1 MRKFTAE
8 KALSRVQ
15 SAVILTVI
23 AVVALLGILSPLD
36 TVRSL
41 ITVVTTLALV
51 NLVFVLVMM
60 MASANSKGDTNPTP
74 LDWDTLPRVTVFSPM
89 RHEGKVVKRHINRVS
104 QLIWPRDRIEFL
116 PLVREDDIA
125 TSSASEEERANA
137 TLNAFEAYGPLPE
150 GFRVVEVPPT
160 HYGSKPAQ
168 LEWGRQQM
176 TGEFFIIFD
185 AENIPDPNL
194 LLEAYRKF
202 LASEHKEKLAGVQ
215 AVPVVSNWQRG
226 FFPRYQAAEYTAHYR
241 HFDPGMIKLGLLTP
255 LSGNSV
261 LFRASAVKAVGGYDR
276 HNKAEDADLSVML
289 ARGGYSIDTIDVE
302 TTEEAPRSFDS
313 WIKQRRRWMD
323 GFAQTYFTHM
333 REPIQLL
340 KDLKPLNYMVFQLM
354 FGVRPFLQLINPI
367 VVALAVVYGSCL
379 AIQPWVDNN
388 TTENIILTLQEIY
401 SPLAKAMGM
410 VLMFVGSM
418 TFFYSLLIACMR
430 QRMWK
435 SVPLMPLVVFYWS
448 AQFVA
453 QWWAMKD
460 FLTGAG
466 WHKTAHEDEEA
477 AIKNAPAYAAYAA
490 SQPQTAYANEGSAD

>member
-8 KALSRVQ
+8 KALSRLQATLILMVV
-15 SAVILTVI
+15 AVITTFT
-23 AVVALLGILSPLD
+23 ILSPME
-36 TVRSL
+36 TIRTI
-41 ITVVTTLALV
+41 ITIITMLALV
-51 NLVFVLVMM
+51 NLVFVLM
-60 MASANSKGDTNPTP
+60 MAIGSASIKRSESDLYP
-74 LDWDTLPRVTVFSPM
+74 LNWETLPRVTVFSPM
-89 RHEGKVVKRHINRVS
+89 RHEGRVVKRHVDKVS
-104 QLIWPRDRIEFL
+104 RLIWPRDRVEFL
-116 PLVREDDIA
+116 PLVREDDFA
-125 TSSASEEERANA
+125 GPMASDEERKNA
-137 TLNAFEAYGPLPE
+137 TLNALEAYGPLPE
-150 GFRVVEVPPT
+150 GFRIVLVPPS

-168 LEWGRQQM
+168 LEWGRKEM
-176 TGEFFIIFD
+176 TGEFFLILD

-194 LLEAYRKF
+194 LLGAYREF
-202 LASEHKEKLAGVQ
+202 LTSKHKERLGGVQ

-261 LFRASAVKAVGGYDR
+261 LFRTSAVEAVGGYDR

-289 ARGGYSIDTIDVE
+289 ARGGYQIGTIDIE

-333 REPIQLL
+333 REPFQLL
-340 KDLKPLNYMVFQLM
+340 KDLRPINFMVFQLM
-354 FGVRPFLQLINPI
+354 FGIRPFLQLVNPF
-367 VVALAVVYGSCL
+367 VVALALIYGSCL
-379 AIQPWVDNN
+379 ALQPWVDNS
-388 TTENIILTLQEIY
+388 TTQNIILTLQEIY
-401 SPLAKAMGM
+401 SPLAKGMGM
-410 VLMFVGSM
+410 VLMFVGSL

-435 SVPLMPLVVFYWS
+435 SVPLMPLVVFYWG
-448 AQFVA
+448 AQFIA

-477 AIKNAPAYAAYAA
+477 VINTTPTYAYGS
-490 SQPQTAYANEGSAD
+490 SQPQAVYANKGSAD